1 MDRWGVARA
10 WLYGSVAR
18 GDQRPGSDVDLII
31 ELMPQTHIGWEISSL
46 QDDLEDALG
55 CDVDVHGLPGPRSNP
70 AFLRNYERDK
80 AVVYERSA
88 R

>member
-1 MDRWGVARA
+1 MDRWGPRA
-10 WLYGSVAR
+10 PSSTGPVAR
-18 GDQRPGSDVDLII
+18 GDQRPGSDVDLIV
-31 ELMPQTHIGWEISSL
+31 ELMPQTRIGWEISSL

-80 AVVYERSA
+80 AVVCERSA